1 MHNFLTL
8 HSLLRFGSNHLK
20 SNDISNYRQES
31 TWLLLHAIGQN
42 SSWLVSHRDDE
53 PSPTDIHTYLESIYK
68 RSDHIPLQ
76 LIIGKATFYGR
87 DFCIYPDVFIPRQDT
102 ETIIDVC
109 KKKILIQPLTYAQ
122 ARAVLALASHL
133 KTH

>member
-1 MHNFLTL
+1 MMRNFVSLQ
-8 HSLLRFGSNHLK
+8 SLLEFGSDHLK

-31 TWLLLHAIGQN
+31 MWLLLHATGKN
-42 SSWLVSHRDDE
+42 SSWLASHRYDQ
-53 PSPTDIHTYLESIYK
+53 PSPTDIHTYLESIYR

-102 ETIIDVC
+102 EAIID
-109 KKKILIQPLTYAQ
+109 A
-122 ARAVLALASHL
+122 
-133 KTH
+133 